1 MNTKKLVSAILCVLS
16 VASLFSGCQAA
27 PDTAVV
33 AGKNDGVFESALNSS
48 AEPVENANTE
58 TFSYTNTFK
67 STDGKIEIN
76 INDDEV
82 QYSGNPMPVLRVTP
96 HSITPEEAKTV
107 YTALFGDTPAYEYT
121 EELTKSEI
129 EERILYYQQI
139 SQYDYVVQSVEE
151 EHAMNPLSEEDK
163 KVEIQL
169 RMAERRERLE
179 YYKTLYDAAKE
190 EIATQECQWTF
201 YPQSHYYADFPS
213 FQDNEFIDAVENIIA
228 TMEINDLPYWFYVT
242 NRDAEDFKVQ
252 SISASCYD
260 AKGVMSEEEFYNLII
275 DNDLYSKEEPTEE
288 QAENVK
294 QLALDYIEKM
304 DIGEW
309 EIAECLGLYYP
320 YYEGYYF
327 RLTATPIY
335 EGISVTNLPQL
346 SAITGQEEYDSNYY
360 YEKVTF
366 EFSPDGKFKYFEYNG
381 ALDVVEV
388 PNESVAVMSFD
399 EMTERIETQLSLDD
413 IGMYQLFSNDPNA
426 PAELTTDKVVMDITD
441 MEIGFARTKVKDE
454 RFDFYLVPSVT
465 LSGSYTA
472 YNSGGEELYTYP
484 ETNLATPILVL
495 NLVDGTVIN
504 YAQ

>member
-1 MNTKKLVSAILCVLS
+1 MNRKKLISAILCVLL
-16 VASLFSGCQAA
+16 VTSLFSGCQAA

-33 AGKNDGVFESALNSS
+33 VGKNDGVFESALNSS
-48 AEPVENANTE
+48 AEPVDGANME
-58 TFSYTNTFK
+58 TFSYTNTFT
-67 STDGKIEIN
+67 STDGKIEFN
-76 INDDEV
+76 INDDDV

-121 EELTKSEI
+121 EELTKREI
-129 EERILYYQQI
+129 EEQILHYQQI
-139 SQYDYVVQSVEE
+139 SDYDYVVQAVEE
-151 EHAMNPLSEEDK
+151 EYAGTPMTEEEMEAE
-163 KVEIQL
+163 VQL
-169 RMAERRERLE
+169 RIDARLE
-179 YYKTLYDAAKE
+179 ILAEYEELYKTAKD
-190 EIATQECQWTF
+190 EIEIQECQWTF
-201 YPQSHYYADFPS
+201 YPWSHYEPAFAGDEDLNKTKLIQATLEFDGLP
-213 FQDNEFIDAVENIIA
+213 FQFGA
-228 TMEINDLPYWFYVT
+228 T
-242 NRDAEDFKVQ
+242 NREADNYNVQ
-252 SISASCYD
+252 RIWVFADNTPMSTISTEEYD
-260 AKGVMSEEEFYNLII
+260 KIMIEENY
-275 DNDLYSKEEPTEE
+275 YSKEEPTEE